1 MKNTK
6 YQTSMR
12 NLTAIFART
21 KSSYF
26 TMFVDRFQVR
36 LINIKMEDMSRFL
49 LQDVEV
55 MLPLLRDVCT

>member
-1 MKNTK
+1 
-6 YQTSMR
+6 MR

-21 KSSYF
+21 KSLYF